1 MMIKVVYRKA
11 RGWGGTSSEMKVLL
25 LVIYIFTSVILGY
38 ISQYIP
44 QFIKVV
50 SGFLFVFVTGNRTD
64 PTTII
69 TTCCLPPLI
78 G

>member
-1 MMIKVVYRKA
+1 MIKVVYRKA
-11 RGWGGTSSEMKVLL
+11 RKKQKTSSEMKVLL

-44 QFIKVV
+44 QFIKMV

-64 PTTII
+64 PNTII
-69 TTCCLPPLI
+69 TTCCLPYLI

>member
-1 MMIKVVYRKA
+1 MIKVIYRKA
-11 RGWGGTSSEMKVLL
+11 RKKKKKTSSEMKVLL
-25 LVIYIFTSVILGY
+25 LVIYIFASVILGY
-38 ISQYIP
+38 ISKYIP
-44 QFIKVV
+44 QFIKVRN
-50 SGFLFVFVTGNRTD
+50 FLFVFVIGKKID